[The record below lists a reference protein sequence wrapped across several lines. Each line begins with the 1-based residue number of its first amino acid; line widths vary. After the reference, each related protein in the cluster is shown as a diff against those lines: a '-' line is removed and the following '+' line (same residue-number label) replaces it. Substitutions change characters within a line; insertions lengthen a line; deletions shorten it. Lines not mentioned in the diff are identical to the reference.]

1 MFLKPDYAK
10 YRGRNELVAFILRRW
25 DARTESVGLDEFNLD
40 VTDFSTRYQMDL
52 QDGSHENLID
62 EIKEEILEKACLSV
76 SHGIGPNKL
85 VAKISN

>member
-1 MFLKPDYAK
+1 
-10 YRGRNELVAFILRRW
+10 
-25 DARTESVGLDEFNLD
+25 
-40 VTDFSTRYQMDL
+40 MDL

-76 SHGIGPNKL
+76 TNGIGPNKL